1 MLVKQAQANLKFL
14 SVLTFLSNFRFFE
27 GVIAVYFAA
36 ITGSFATAMA
46 VLACMNLSSS
56 FFEIPTGVFSDR
68 AGRKKT
74 IIISYFATTCAIFF
88 YYLAHSALFLFIGAL
103 LQGFAMAMRSG
114 TMSAYVYENLEIIGR
129 ESEFQRQ
136 EGHRQALGRYAMVVA
151 GIGGTGIIYLFDIRT
166 AVFLTLFVLFISFVL
181 AFRLV
186 DIRASDAVTTNIYA
200 GIGNAWRSFIT
211 DKELRNVSIGQ
222 MIAQGGGNVE
232 YRFRALFYATIASD
246 WIVNL
251 LGMLNNLFTG
261 ISSTY
266 AHAIVRRS
274 GFFHALVTAGIIDR
288 VGTFFLVLT
297 RSLPSAFLMSIV
309 TSVVFGIRQIG
320 AEDLLQ
326 KRYTKEQRATMGSLV
341 GFGLS
346 LIYGILGIVIG
357 FLADRIGVMNT
368 LLLLQPI
375 LLISSW
381 FFFKGIKYS
390 QIASRY

>member
-136 EGHRQALGRYAMVVA
+136 EGHRQALGRDGIGVW
-151 GIGGTGIIYLFDIRT
+151 GIGGTGIKYF
-166 AVFLTLFVLFISFVL
+166 
-181 AFRLV
+181 
-186 DIRASDAVTTNIYA
+186 
-200 GIGNAWRSFIT
+200 
-211 DKELRNVSIGQ
+211 
-222 MIAQGGGNVE
+222 
-232 YRFRALFYATIASD
+232 FY
-246 WIVNL
+246 
-251 LGMLNNLFTG
+251 
-261 ISSTY
+261 
-266 AHAIVRRS
+266 
-274 GFFHALVTAGIIDR
+274 
-288 VGTFFLVLT
+288 
-297 RSLPSAFLMSIV
+297 
-309 TSVVFGIRQIG
+309 
-320 AEDLLQ
+320 
-326 KRYTKEQRATMGSLV
+326 
-341 GFGLS
+341 
-346 LIYGILGIVIG
+346 
-357 FLADRIGVMNT
+357 
-368 LLLLQPI
+368 
-375 LLISSW
+375 
-381 FFFKGIKYS
+381 
-390 QIASRY
+390 